1 MDYSNRM
8 TSLCGICWRHTLIL
22 IEIRV
27 WLTVILILLKVRII
41 FVITVKRC
49 AAVAAIEHFFRIF
62 RSAALA
68 KNYTVFSVLLCLL
81 FGLFKLFFFKR
92 KISTVFV
99 CKMTMTFFFIT
110 FSVMRCA
117 AFRADYN
124 IVTLFELFV
133 TYRTFVFCKFHYKP
147 PKNTRYSVP
156 LHFNYNK

>member
-1 MDYSNRM
+1 M
-8 TSLCGICWRHTLIL
+8 

-27 WLTVILILLKVRII
+27 WLTVILILLKVRIV

-49 AAVAAIEHFFRIF
+49 AAAAAIEHFFRIF

-81 FGLFKLFFFKR
+81 FGLFQLFLFKR

-110 FSVMRCA
+110 FSVMRCS
-117 AFRADYN
+117 ADRSLISDN
-124 IVTLFELFV
+124 LDAW
-133 TYRTFVFCKFHYKP
+133 
-147 PKNTRYSVP
+147 
-156 LHFNYNK
+156 